1 MSAPIKPEELLS
13 HKWDRCLADYTV
25 NTLTGAA
32 VGVVTSAVLFKRR
45 AWPVALGAGIG
56 IGSAYEKC
64 ARSFVPIAPASV
76 LAPPLPSRAA

>member
-1 MSAPIKPEELLS
+1 
-13 HKWDRCLADYTV
+13 WDRCLADYTV

-64 ARSFVPIAPASV
+64 ARSFVP
-76 LAPPLPSRAA
+76 